1 MAWIKQAKGDFSLGV
16 FLPIPKSGRNGSLD
30 DKWTFGW
37 CWKGFCVVQ
46 FSATSASLHII
57 FIWEF
62 LIQAKNYCRYIGT
75 SSAVVFRHFS
85 EIVKTN
91 RRKVSICIEKLFII
105 ISIIRLEYDYL
116 LVNGHST
123 TFLSV
128 FYLYLVIYFFCLLN
142 TCIFLD
148 MKIRKYG
155 KRHVLQK
162 IHKTCDIKEMHDLLT
177 DEY

>member
-1 MAWIKQAKGDFSLGV
+1 MILCEKGNSVTRKHFFQLYMTHSLAVYCTVEQLWKLAKKTKCCIMAWIKQAKGDFSLGV

-75 SSAVVFRHFS
+75 SSAVVLDYF
-85 EIVKTN
+85 I
-91 RRKVSICIEKLFII
+91 KL
-105 ISIIRLEYDYL
+105 
-116 LVNGHST
+116 ST
-123 TFLSV
+123 ILD
-128 FYLYLVIYFFCLLN
+128 
-142 TCIFLD
+142 IF
-148 MKIRKYG
+148 
-155 KRHVLQK
+155 QK
-162 IHKTCDIKEMHDLLT
+162 
-177 DEY
+177 